1 MGDVCFAPCHLSP
14 RHITILILPI
24 GGIYLQQKEPM
35 DTAHSHPEIILMQAQ
50 IASLDQKVNRH
61 EEILVTGHG
70 DVLSLPEIVRTLSV
84 TVDTYIKRK
93 DREEADKREFW
104 DKFRWVIIATIIP
117 VLLGFFY
124 QLFVFYFRI
133 VPTLANLSQ

>member
-1 MGDVCFAPCHLSP
+1 
-14 RHITILILPI
+14 
-24 GGIYLQQKEPM
+24 M

-50 IASLDQKVNRH
+50 LASLDQKVNRH

-93 DREEADKREFW
+93 DREETEKKEFW

-133 VPTLANLSQ
+133 VPTLASLSQ